1 MYNRNY
7 IQNDSNNSS
16 SNFANDFANDEQ
28 GFTGA
33 SRSKN
38 ETLTFLKATY
48 QLFAGSLMGA
58 AAGAYVGL
66 GVLPYIMGAMF
77 WVLVIMEFGLI
88 FAIRATAKKPGIN
101 LVVLFAFTFISGMT
115 LAPLLASFLHTT
127 AGAGIVANAFILTSV
142 AFGGISMFALTTKK
156 DYTGMTKMLFITLIV
171 VVVASLINIFTHSPM
186 LHLVISGV
194 SAILFSAF
202 ILHDTQ
208 HIVKGNIETPV
219 EACLMLYLDFLNLFV
234 SLLHI
239 LGVMNSSD
247 D

>member
-7 IQNDSNNSS
+7 IQNDNSS
-16 SNFANDFANDEQ
+16 SNDFTQQSGAEE
-28 GFTGA
+28 FTGA
-33 SRSKN
+33 SRTKN

-66 GVLPYIMGAMF
+66 GILPYIMGAMF

-101 LVVLFAFTFISGMT
+101 LVVLFSFTFISGMT
-115 LAPLLASFLHTT
+115 LAPLLASILHTT
-127 AGAGIVANAFILTSV
+127 AGASIVANAFVLTSV

-156 DYTGMTKMLFITLIV
+156 DYTGMSKMLFVTLIV
-171 VVVASLINIFTHSPM
+171 VVVASIINIFTHSPM
-186 LHLVISGV
+186 LHLAISGV

-208 HIVKGNIETPV
+208 HIVKGNIETPI

-239 LGVMNSSD
+239 LGVMNND